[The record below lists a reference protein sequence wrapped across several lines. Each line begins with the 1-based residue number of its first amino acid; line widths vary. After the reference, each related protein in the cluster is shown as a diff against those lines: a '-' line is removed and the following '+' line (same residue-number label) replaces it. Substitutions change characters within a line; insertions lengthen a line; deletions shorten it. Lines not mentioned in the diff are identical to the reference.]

1 MNKPLCINTT
11 ICSEYQRLLEDCESA
26 LEIWDEHR
34 AEVSVSRLAGREAGD
49 ELLRLQAKFARAYA
63 VLQRHSQDCLLC
75 QLASNM
81 GGRDS
86 ENLSHVLSDNTM
98 YV

>member
-11 ICSEYQRLLEDCESA
+11 ICSEYQKLLEECESA
-26 LEIWDEHR
+26 LEIWDELR
-34 AEVSVSRLAGREAGD
+34 AEVCESRLVGREAGD

-63 VLQRHSQDCLLC
+63 VLQRHPQDCPLC
-75 QLASNM
+75 QLVSTM
-81 GGRDS
+81 EGRDS
-86 ENLSHVLSDNTM
+86 ENGWYAFSDSTK